1 MDNVL
6 LSSVP
11 SVFNSEYVR
20 AYISNI
26 KERHANK
33 ENLFESDFS
42 AFLAAILSHYFK
54 HTDG

>member
-11 SVFNSEYVR
+11 SVLNSEYVR

-42 AFLAAILSHYFK
+42 AFLAAILPHYFK